1 MKTQHK
7 CMTSATS
14 FPTPDAQPP
23 PRLRATH
30 VRSLRWLDCPE
41 CNSIYP
47 PPCYTAVNHYHSRCE
62 GDLAGH
68 FCSISGAKCPISE
81 WSSGAKRRASKARL
95 PVFCKHGFQARH
107 LAGHFCSLS
116 EWSSGEKRRAFK
128 ARLPVFCRS
137 GFQTRHL
144 AGHFS
149 SFSEWSSDENRR
161 ASKARLPVFCRHGFQ
176 ARHLAGH
183 FCSISGA
190 NGVLQAR
197 LSSTPPGSRPLRAT
211 PLGTPRREPS
221 KRLCALH
228 PTCADPYQI
237 HNCRSWHAQG
247 ASHQGQF

>member
-7 CMTSATS
+7 CMTLATS
-14 FPTPDAQPP
+14 FPTPNAQPL

-41 CNSIYP
+41 CDSIYP

-62 GDLAGH
+62 GDLAGR
-68 FCSISGAKCPISE
+68 FCSLSGAKCPISE
-81 WSSGAKRRASKARL
+81 WSSGGNQRAFKARL

-116 EWSSGEKRRAFK
+116 GAKC
-128 ARLPVFCRS
+128 PI
-137 GFQTRHL
+137 
-144 AGHFS
+144 
-149 SFSEWSSDENRR
+149 SEWPSGAKRR

-183 FCSISGA
+183 FCSMSGA
-190 NGVLQAR
+190 KCPISKWSSGGNRRASKARLHGVLQAQ
-197 LSSTPPGSRPLRAT
+197 LSSTPPGSRPQRAT

-228 PTCADPYQI
+228 PTCAGPYQI

>member
-7 CMTSATS
+7 CMTLATS

-41 CNSIYP
+41 CDSIYP

-68 FCSISGAKCPISE
+68 FCSLSGAKCPISK
-81 WSSGAKRRASKARL
+81 WSSGGNRRASKARL

-107 LAGHFCSLS
+107 LAGRFCSMS
-116 EWSSGEKRRAFK
+116 GAKCPISKWSSG
-128 ARLPVFCRS
+128 
-137 GFQTRHL
+137 G
-144 AGHFS
+144 
-149 SFSEWSSDENRR
+149 NRR
-161 ASKARLPVFCRHGFQ
+161 ASKARLH
-176 ARHLAGH
+176 
-183 FCSISGA
+183 
-190 NGVLQAR
+190 GVLQAR
-197 LSSTPPGSRPLRAT
+197 LSSTPPGSRPQRAT
-211 PLGTPRREPS
+211 PLGTPRREPP
-221 KRLCALH
+221 KGLRALH
-228 PTCADPYQI
+228 PTCAGPYQI

>member
-7 CMTSATS
+7 CMTLATS
-14 FPTPDAQPP
+14 FPTPDAQPL

-41 CNSIYP
+41 CDSIYP

-81 WSSGAKRRASKARL
+81 WSSGEKRRAFKARL

-107 LAGHFCSLS
+107 LAGRFCSMSGAKCPIS
-116 EWSSGEKRRAFK
+116 EWSSGEKRRACK
-128 ARLPVFCRS
+128 ARL
-137 GFQTRHL
+137 H
-144 AGHFS
+144 
-149 SFSEWSSDENRR
+149 
-161 ASKARLPVFCRHGFQ
+161 
-176 ARHLAGH
+176 
-183 FCSISGA
+183 
-190 NGVLQAR
+190 GVLQTR
-197 LSSTPPGSRPLRAT
+197 LSSTPPGSRPQRAT

-221 KRLCALH
+221 KGLRALH
-228 PTCADPYQI
+228 PTCAGPYQI

>member
-1 MKTQHK
+1 VKTQHK

-14 FPTPDAQPP
+14 FPTPDAQPL

-68 FCSISGAKCPISE
+68 FSSISGAKCPISK
-81 WSSGAKRRASKARL
+81 WSSGA
-95 PVFCKHGFQARH
+95 
-107 LAGHFCSLS
+107 
-116 EWSSGEKRRAFK
+116 
-128 ARLPVFCRS
+128 
-137 GFQTRHL
+137 
-144 AGHFS
+144 
-149 SFSEWSSDENRR
+149 NRR

-183 FCSISGA
+183 FSSLSEWSSGANRRASKARLPVFCRHGFQARHLAGHFSSLSGA
-190 NGVLQAR
+190 NGVLQTR
-197 LSSTPPGSRPLRAT
+197 LSSTPPGSRPQRAT

-221 KRLCALH
+221 KGLRALH

>member
-7 CMTSATS
+7 CMTLATS

-41 CNSIYP
+41 CDPIYP

-62 GDLAGH
+62 GDFAGR

-81 WSSGAKRRASKARL
+81 WLSGGNRRASKARL
-95 PVFCKHGFQARH
+95 PVFCMSGFQARH

-116 EWSSGEKRRAFK
+116 GAKCPLSEWSSGEK
-128 ARLPVFCRS
+128 
-137 GFQTRHL
+137 
-144 AGHFS
+144 
-149 SFSEWSSDENRR
+149 RR
-161 ASKARLPVFCRHGFQ
+161 ASKARLPVFCMSGFQ

-183 FCSISGA
+183 FCSLSGA

-228 PTCADPYQI
+228 PTCAGPYQI
-237 HNCRSWHAQG
+237 HNCRSWRAQG

>member
-7 CMTSATS
+7 CMTLATS

-23 PRLRATH
+23 PRLRARHTFALS
-30 VRSLRWLDCPE
+30 VDETAL
-41 CNSIYP
+41 NVISIYP

-62 GDLAGH
+62 GDLAGR
-68 FCSISGAKCPISE
+68 FCSLSGAKCPLSE
-81 WSSGAKRRASKARL
+81 WASGANRRASKARL
-95 PVFCKHGFQARH
+95 PVFCRHRFQARH
-107 LAGHFCSLS
+107 LAGRFCSMSGAKCPIS

-128 ARLPVFCRS
+128 ARLPVFCMS
-137 GFQTRHL
+137 
-144 AGHFS
+144 
-149 SFSEWSSDENRR
+149 
-161 ASKARLPVFCRHGFQ
+161 GFQ

-183 FCSISGA
+183 FCSLSGA

-197 LSSTPPGSRPLRAT
+197 LSSTPPGSRPQRAT

-221 KRLCALH
+221 KGLRALH

>member
-7 CMTSATS
+7 CMTLATS

-41 CNSIYP
+41 CDSIYP
-47 PPCYTAVNHYHSRCE
+47 PPCYTAVNHYHSRYE

-68 FCSISGAKCPISE
+68 FCSMSGAKCPISE
-81 WSSGAKRRASKARL
+81 WSSGGNL
-95 PVFCKHGFQARH
+95 
-107 LAGHFCSLS
+107 
-116 EWSSGEKRRAFK
+116 RAFK

-137 GFQTRHL
+137 GFQARHL
-144 AGHFS
+144 VGRFCSMSGAKCPIS
-149 SFSEWSSDENRR
+149 KWSSGEKRR
-161 ASKARLPVFCRHGFQ
+161 ASKARLH
-176 ARHLAGH
+176 
-183 FCSISGA
+183 
-190 NGVLQAR
+190 GVLQAR
-197 LSSTPPGSRPLRAT
+197 LSNTPPGSRPLRAT

-221 KRLCALH
+221 KGLRALH

>member
-7 CMTSATS
+7 CMTLATS

-41 CNSIYP
+41 CDSIYP

-62 GDLAGH
+62 GDLAGR

-95 PVFCKHGFQARH
+95 PVFYRHGFQARH
-107 LAGHFCSLS
+107 LAGRFCSMSGAKCPLS

-137 GFQTRHL
+137 GFQ
-144 AGHFS
+144 
-149 SFSEWSSDENRR
+149 
-161 ASKARLPVFCRHGFQ
+161 

-183 FCSISGA
+183 FCSLSGA

-197 LSSTPPGSRPLRAT
+197 LSSTPPGSRPLCAT
-211 PLGTPRREPS
+211 PLGTPRREPP
-221 KRLCALH
+221 KGLRALH

-237 HNCRSWHAQG
+237 HNCRSWRAQR

>member
-7 CMTSATS
+7 CMTLATS

-41 CNSIYP
+41 CDSIYP

-62 GDLAGH
+62 GDLAGR
-68 FCSISGAKCPISE
+68 FCSLSGAKCPISE
-81 WSSGAKRRASKARL
+81 WSSGANRRASKARL
-95 PVFCKHGFQARH
+95 PVFCKPGFQARH
-107 LAGHFCSLS
+107 LAGRFCSLS
-116 EWSSGEKRRAFK
+116 GAKCPISKWSSGA
-128 ARLPVFCRS
+128 
-137 GFQTRHL
+137 
-144 AGHFS
+144 
-149 SFSEWSSDENRR
+149 NRR
-161 ASKARLPVFCRHGFQ
+161 ASKARLY
-176 ARHLAGH
+176 
-183 FCSISGA
+183 
-190 NGVLQAR
+190 GVLQAR

-228 PTCADPYQI
+228 PTCAGPYQI